1 MDRWEIGI
9 SILESVSNLDG
20 IIDKEKVRETV
31 GLPSMEKMIKIL
43 GAILTGDVNTTLR
56 LSNELMDQGKEPQ
69 SYISELLKLL
79 ETIYLK
85 ENGLLDIYSKEEQ
98 NLLKRYM
105 DLDKLEVYK
114 VIKEILNIISIMK
127 NMENKR
133 VMLIAALLN
142 LTQSNNKN
150 SINSNSTFNKNDVN
164 PNIINNNNI
173 NRSILNTEKK
183 IEVEGKEQIKNI
195 KDNNKEIKEEQKD
208 LNINTKREKIDILA
222 IRKYMLTNK
231 EMKLF
236 VMLNNVDIFLEND
249 KAYVEV
255 KTNLSEEILSNENII
270 KISNAIKSIT
280 GKEYIVEYI
289 SKK

>member
-1 MDRWEIGI
+1 
-9 SILESVSNLDG
+9 
-20 IIDKEKVRETV
+20 
-31 GLPSMEKMIKIL
+31 MEKMIKIL
-43 GAILTGDVNTTLR
+43 GAILKGDVNTTLR

-150 SINSNSTFNKNDVN
+150 SINSNSTFNKKDVN
-164 PNIINNNNI
+164 LNIINNNNI
-173 NRSILNTEKK
+173 NRSILNIEKK

-236 VMLNNVDIFLEND
+236 VMLNNVDIFIEND

-255 KTNLSEEILSNENII
+255 KTNLSEEILSNENIM

>member
-1 MDRWEIGI
+1 MDLWEIGI
-9 SILESVSNLDG
+9 SILESISNLDG

-98 NLLKRYM
+98 NLLKKYM

-150 SINSNSTFNKNDVN
+150 SINSNSTFKKNDVN
-164 PNIINNNNI
+164 LNIINNNNI
-173 NRSILNTEKK
+173 NRSIINTDKK
-183 IEVEGKEQIKNI
+183 TEVEGKEQIKNI

-236 VMLNNVDIFLEND
+236 VMLNNVDIFIEND

>member
-1 MDRWEIGI
+1 
-9 SILESVSNLDG
+9 
-20 IIDKEKVRETV
+20 
-31 GLPSMEKMIKIL
+31 MEKMIKIL

-105 DLDKLEVYK
+105 DLDKLEIYK

-142 LTQSNNKN
+142 LTQGNNKN
-150 SINSNSTFNKNDVN
+150 SINSNSTFNKKDVN
-164 PNIINNNNI
+164 LNIINNNNI

-183 IEVEGKEQIKNI
+183 TEVEGKEQIKNI

-236 VMLNNVDIFLEND
+236 VMLNNVDIFIEND

-255 KTNLSEEILSNENII
+255 KTNLSEEILSNENIM

>member
-1 MDRWEIGI
+1 
-9 SILESVSNLDG
+9 
-20 IIDKEKVRETV
+20 
-31 GLPSMEKMIKIL
+31 MEKMIKIL

-98 NLLKRYM
+98 NLLKKYM
-105 DLDKLEVYK
+105 NLDKLEVYR

-142 LTQSNNKN
+142 LTQSNSKN
-150 SINSNSTFNKNDVN
+150 SINSNSTFKKNDVN
-164 PNIINNNNI
+164 LNIINNNNI
-173 NRSILNTEKK
+173 NRSILNIDKK

>member
-79 ETIYLK
+79 ETIYLR

-150 SINSNSTFNKNDVN
+150 SINSNSTFKKNDVN
-164 PNIINNNNI
+164 LNIINNNNI
-173 NRSILNTEKK
+173 NRSIINTDKK
-183 IEVEGKEQIKNI
+183 TEVEGKEQIKNI

-236 VMLNNVDIFLEND
+236 VMLNNVDIFIEND

>member
-1 MDRWEIGI
+1 
-9 SILESVSNLDG
+9 
-20 IIDKEKVRETV
+20 
-31 GLPSMEKMIKIL
+31 MEKMIKIL

-56 LSNELMDQGKEPQ
+56 LSNELMDQGKEQQ

-98 NLLKRYM
+98 NLLKKYM

-150 SINSNSTFNKNDVN
+150 SINSNSTFKKNDVN
-164 PNIINNNNI
+164 LNIINNNNI
-173 NRSILNTEKK
+173 NRSIINTDKK
-183 IEVEGKEQIKNI
+183 TEVEGKEQIKNI

-236 VMLNNVDIFLEND
+236 VMLNNVDIFIEND

-255 KTNLSEEILSNENII
+255 KTNLSEEILSNENIM

>member
-1 MDRWEIGI
+1 
-9 SILESVSNLDG
+9 
-20 IIDKEKVRETV
+20 
-31 GLPSMEKMIKIL
+31 MEKMIKIL

-56 LSNELMDQGKEPQ
+56 LSNELMDEGKEPQ

-85 ENGLLDIYSKEEQ
+85 ENGLIDIYSKEEQ

-150 SINSNSTFNKNDVN
+150 SINGNSTFNKKDVN
-164 PNIINNNNI
+164 LNIINNNNI
-173 NRSILNTEKK
+173 NRSILNIEKK
-183 IEVEGKEQIKNI
+183 IEAEGKEQIKDI

-236 VMLNNVDIFLEND
+236 VMLNNVDIFIEND

-255 KTNLSEEILSNENII
+255 KTNLSEEILSNENIM

>member
-1 MDRWEIGI
+1 
-9 SILESVSNLDG
+9 
-20 IIDKEKVRETV
+20 
-31 GLPSMEKMIKIL
+31 MEKMIKIL
-43 GAILTGDVNTTLR
+43 GAILIGDVNTTLR

-98 NLLKRYM
+98 NLLKKYM

-150 SINSNSTFNKNDVN
+150 SINSNSTFKKNDVN
-164 PNIINNNNI
+164 LNIINNNNI
-173 NRSILNTEKK
+173 NRSIINTDKK
-183 IEVEGKEQIKNI
+183 TEVEGKEQIKNI

>member
-1 MDRWEIGI
+1 
-9 SILESVSNLDG
+9 
-20 IIDKEKVRETV
+20 
-31 GLPSMEKMIKIL
+31 MEKMIEIL
-43 GAILTGDVNTTLR
+43 GAILTGDVNTTLT

-98 NLLKRYM
+98 NLLKKYM
-105 DLDKLEVYK
+105 NLDKLEVYR
-114 VIKEILNIISIMK
+114 VIKEILNIISMMK

-133 VMLIAALLN
+133 IMLIASLLS
-142 LTQSNNKN
+142 LTQSNK
-150 SINSNSTFNKNDVN
+150 
-164 PNIINNNNI
+164 NNI
-173 NRSILNTEKK
+173 NRNMFNIEKK
-183 IEVEGKEQIKNI
+183 IEVESKEQINNI
-195 KDNNKEIKEEQKD
+195 NDSNKENKEEREEKKE
-208 LNINTKREKIDILA
+208 LNVNIKREKIDILA

-236 VMLNNVDIFLEND
+236 VMLNNVDIFLENN
-249 KAYVEV
+249 KAYIEC

-280 GKEYIVEYI
+280 GKEYTVEYI
-289 SKK
+289 LKK

>member
-1 MDRWEIGI
+1 
-9 SILESVSNLDG
+9 
-20 IIDKEKVRETV
+20 
-31 GLPSMEKMIKIL
+31 MEKMIKIL
-43 GAILTGDVNTTLR
+43 GAILKGDVNTTLR

-236 VMLNNVDIFLEND
+236 VMLNNVDIFIEND

-255 KTNLSEEILSNENII
+255 KTNLSEEILSNENIM

>member
-1 MDRWEIGI
+1 
-9 SILESVSNLDG
+9 
-20 IIDKEKVRETV
+20 
-31 GLPSMEKMIKIL
+31 MEKMIKIL

-85 ENGLLDIYSKEEQ
+85 ENGLIDIYSKEEQ

-150 SINSNSTFNKNDVN
+150 SINGNSIFNKNDVN
-164 PNIINNNNI
+164 VNIINNNNI

-183 IEVEGKEQIKNI
+183 TEAEGKEQIKNI

-236 VMLNNVDIFLEND
+236 VMLNNVDIFIEND

>member
-1 MDRWEIGI
+1 
-9 SILESVSNLDG
+9 
-20 IIDKEKVRETV
+20 
-31 GLPSMEKMIKIL
+31 
-43 GAILTGDVNTTLR
+43 
-56 LSNELMDQGKEPQ
+56 MDQGKEPQ

-98 NLLKRYM
+98 NLLKKYM

-150 SINSNSTFNKNDVN
+150 SINSNSTFKKNDVN
-164 PNIINNNNI
+164 LNIINNNNI

-183 IEVEGKEQIKNI
+183 TEVEGKEQIKNI

-236 VMLNNVDIFLEND
+236 VMLNNVDIFIEND